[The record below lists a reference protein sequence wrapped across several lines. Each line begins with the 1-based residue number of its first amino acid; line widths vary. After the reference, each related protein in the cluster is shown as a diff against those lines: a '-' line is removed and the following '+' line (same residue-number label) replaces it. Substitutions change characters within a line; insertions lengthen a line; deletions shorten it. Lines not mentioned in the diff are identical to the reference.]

1 MMAGVPIICA
11 INAGNDPVSEAKCG
25 LSIPPND
32 HKALATAI
40 MDIMLLGKEGRLK
53 LGEYGRRYA
62 VSNYSYE
69 VLANRFLEALK

>member
-1 MMAGVPIICA
+1 MCYKREMILYLRQNVVYRYLL
-11 INAGNDPVSEAKCG
+11 D
-25 LSIPPND
+25 D

-53 LGEYGRRYA
+53 LGDYGRRYA